1 MSAVGTCKRLIIA
14 VARKIVPPHLRPG
27 LDPVRKFLR
36 RVLFV
41 FLPSMREQRRLDR
54 MIGPLGH
61 WEAIKEYQISLLK
74 NMGLRPHHS
83 LLDIGCG
90 PLSGGLAFIPYL
102 EPGNYYG
109 VDLRKSAIDEAKV
122 QVKKAGLTEKK
133 PVLVVSDCFGARELE
148 GTTFDFVW
156 ASQITYH
163 LDARLLEQCLEWISS
178 CLKPDGKFLA
188 DFISIPAL
196 VTPEKRW
203 YEYSFHFHAL
213 ETIGGLCDK
222 HDLTFTNLGA
232 IANFG
237 YPVDWDFKHN
247 YLLEFR
253 KVSEREECL

>member
-1 MSAVGTCKRLIIA
+1 ML
-14 VARKIVPPHLRPG
+14 
-27 LDPVRKFLR
+27 
-36 RVLFV
+36 
-41 FLPSMREQRRLDR
+41 LPSLREQRKLDR

-74 NMGLRPHHS
+74 KMGLQPHHT

-102 EPGNYYG
+102 EPGNYFG
-109 VDLRKSAIDEAKV
+109 VDLRKAAIAEAKV
-122 QVKKAGLTEKK
+122 QVEKAGLAAKK
-133 PVLVVSDCFGARELE
+133 PVLVVSDSFGARELD
-148 GTTFDFVW
+148 GTRFDFIW

-163 LDARLLEQCLEWISS
+163 LDARLLESCLEWVSA
-178 CLKPDGKFLA
+178 CLKPGGRFLA

-203 YEYSFHFHAL
+203 YEYSFHYH
-213 ETIGGLCDK
+213 TIEAIGDLCDK
-222 HDLTFTNLGA
+222 LDLTFSNLGA
-232 IANFG
+232 IESFG

-253 KVSEREECL
+253 KVSSQEECL